1 MDDPD
6 FLRLAQGTPH
16 LSYDE
21 IVRHPRMAEAR
32 KLYVSRFL
40 ALYDRDPFMA
50 RLLIETG
57 RFLVYHVAVILGAA
71 QDPARREAW
80 LTVGRLKK
88 AMAMFGA
95 ATDRHIDQIVGRLC
109 AVGFLTSHAADQD
122 RRVRI
127 LKPTEKM
134 LAHDRAWLAA
144 HYAPLTVVSRFGDYE
159 PVMREDPAYQLGNRK
174 LAVDFLPFSG
184 KLLAVAPEL
193 LLFFKHAGGHMVSA
207 SLLHAA
213 MATPDTH
220 AAVPYAEIGDRFGI
234 SRTHVRTILI
244 EAQDAGLVCLD
255 GRGGHRVQILPALLT
270 SYDRGLA
277 AGMLS
282 HDMVHALA
290 TRRRAEEGDQSP
302 PLMRSAIEADVAF
315 LIRSPSNS
323 AAR

>member
-1 MDDPD
+1 MDDRE
-6 FLRLAQGTPH
+6 FLRLAQGAPH
-16 LSYDE
+16 LSYEE

-71 QDPARREAW
+71 QDPARRETW
-80 LTVGRLKK
+80 LTVGRLKT
-88 AMAMFGA
+88 AMAMFGV
-95 ATDRHIDQIVGRLC
+95 ATDRHIDHMVGRLC
-109 AVGFLTSHAADQD
+109 AVGFLASHAAEQD
-122 RRVRI
+122 RRIRI
-127 LKPTEKM
+127 LEPTGKM

-144 HYAPLTVVSRFGDYE
+144 HYAPLTVVSRFGDYQ
-159 PVMREDPAYQLGNRK
+159 PVMRADPTYQLVNRK
-174 LAVDFLPFSG
+174 IAVDFLPFSG
-184 KLLAVAPEL
+184 RLLAVAPEL

-213 MATPDTH
+213 MANPD
-220 AAVPYAEIGDRFGI
+220 ADASVPYAEIGDRFGI
-234 SRTHVRTILI
+234 SRTHVRAIMT
-244 EAQDAGLVCLD
+244 EAQSAGLVRLD
-255 GRGGHRVQILPALLT
+255 GLGGRRVHVLPSLWT

-290 TRRRAEEGDQSP
+290 TRRRAHPDLHAP
-302 PLMRSAIEADVAF
+302 ARSAVKPRHTAH
-315 LIRSPSNS
+315 
-323 AAR
+323 

>member
-1 MDDPD
+1 MSLAGGIVVDDPD
-6 FLRLAQGTPH
+6 FLRLAQGAPH

-21 IVRHPRMAEAR
+21 IVRHPRMPEAR
-32 KLYVSRFL
+32 RFYVARFL
-40 ALYDRDPFMA
+40 DLYDRDPFMA

-71 QDPARREAW
+71 QDPARRETW

-109 AVGFLTSHAADQD
+109 AVDFLVSEPAEED
-122 RRVRI
+122 RRLRI

-144 HYAPLTVVSRFGDYE
+144 HYAPLTLVSRFADYA
-159 PVMREDPAYQLGNRK
+159 PVMREDPAYQLDNRK
-174 LAVDFLPFSG
+174 IAVDFLPFSG
-184 KLLAVAPEL
+184 RLLAVAPEL

-207 SLLHAA
+207 SLLNAA
-213 MATPDTH
+213 MATPDAH
-220 AAVPYAEIGDRFGI
+220 AAVPYAEIGDRVGI

-244 EAQDAGLVCLD
+244 EAQDAGLVRLD
-255 GRGGHRVQILPALLT
+255 GRGGHRVQVLPALLT

-290 TRRRAEEGDQSP
+290 TRRCIDTR
-302 PLMRSAIEADVAF
+302 VAT
-315 LIRSPSNS
+315 
-323 AAR
+323 AHAVGG

>member
-1 MDDPD
+1 MDDAD
-6 FLRLAQGTPH
+6 FLRLAQGAPH

-32 KLYVSRFL
+32 KHYVACFL

-50 RLLIETG
+50 RLLIEAG

-71 QDPARREAW
+71 QDPARRETW
-80 LTVGRLKK
+80 LTIGRLKK

-95 ATDRHIDQIVGRLC
+95 GTDRHIDQIVGRLC
-109 AVGFLTSHAADQD
+109 AVGFLASHSAEQD

-127 LKPTEKM
+127 LTPTEKM

-144 HYAPLTVVSRFGDYE
+144 HYAPLTVVSRFSDYE

-174 LAVDFLPFSG
+174 VAVDFLPFSG

-213 MATPDTH
+213 MASPD
-220 AAVPYAEIGDRFGI
+220 AQADIPYAEIGDRFGI
-234 SRTHVRTILI
+234 SRTHVRAILM
-244 EAQDAGLVCLD
+244 EAQDAGLVRLD
-255 GRGGHRVQILPALLT
+255 GRGGRRVQILPALLT

-290 TRRRAEEGDQSP
+290 TRRC
-302 PLMRSAIEADVAF
+302 ADTRIATAHAVGA
-315 LIRSPSNS
+315 
-323 AAR
+323 

>member
-1 MDDPD
+1 MPVAVGDGVDDPD

-21 IVRHPRMAEAR
+21 IVQHPRMAEAR

-40 ALYDRDPFMA
+40 ALYDRDVFMA

-57 RFLVYHVAVILGAA
+57 RFLVYHLAVILGAA
-71 QDPARREAW
+71 QDPARRDTW

-95 ATDRHIDQIVGRLC
+95 ATDRHIDEIVGRLC
-109 AVGFLTSHAADQD
+109 AVGFLSSHAAEQD

-134 LAHDRAWLAA
+134 LAHDRAWIAA

-174 LAVDFLPFSG
+174 VAVDFVPFSG

-193 LLFFKHAGGHMVSA
+193 LLFFKHAGGHMVSN

-220 AAVPYAEIGDRFGI
+220 AAFPYGEIGDRFGI

-244 EAQDAGLVCLD
+244 EAQDAGLVRLD
-255 GRGGHRVQILPALLT
+255 GRGGQRVHVLPALLT

-277 AGMLS
+277 AGMFS
-282 HDMVHALA
+282 HDMVHALTTNRVA
-290 TRRRAEEGDQSP
+290 SGVA
-302 PLMRSAIEADVAF
+302 LMTD
-315 LIRSPSNS
+315 
-323 AAR
+323 AAAAAAST

>member
-1 MDDPD
+1 M
-6 FLRLAQGTPH
+6 
-16 LSYDE
+16 SYDE
-21 IVRHPRMAEAR
+21 IVGHPCMAEAR
-32 KLYVSRFL
+32 RLYVSRFL

-57 RFLVYHVAVILGAA
+57 RFLVYHVAVILGAV
-71 QDPARREAW
+71 QDPARRETW
-80 LTVGRLKK
+80 LTIGRLKQ
-88 AMAMFGA
+88 AMAAFGA

-109 AVGFLTSHAADQD
+109 EVGFLTSHAADGD

-127 LKPTEKM
+127 LTPTETM

-159 PVMREDPAYQLGNRK
+159 PVMREDPIYQRNNRK
-174 LAVDFLPFSG
+174 IAVDFVPFSG
-184 KLLAVAPEL
+184 KLLAVAPEM

-213 MATPDTH
+213 MVASDTH

-234 SRTHVRTILI
+234 SRTHVRSILI
-244 EAQDAGLVCLD
+244 EAQDAGLVRLD
-255 GRGGHRVQILPALLT
+255 GRGGHRVQVLPAFLA
-270 SYDRGLA
+270 SYDRAVA

-290 TRRRAEEGDQSP
+290 TGRRAPALGLAESA
-302 PLMRSAIEADVAF
+302 PLPA
-315 LIRSPSNS
+315 
-323 AAR
+323 

>member
-1 MDDPD
+1 LLGGEVMDDPD
-6 FLRLAQGTPH
+6 FLRLAQGRPH

-21 IVRHPRMAEAR
+21 IVRHPRMADAR
-32 KLYVSRFL
+32 KHYVSRFL

-57 RFLVYHVAVILGAA
+57 RFLVYHIAVILGAV
-71 QDPARREAW
+71 QDPARRESW
-80 LTVGRLKK
+80 LTIGRLKK
-88 AMAMFGA
+88 AIAPFGA

-109 AVGFLTSHAADQD
+109 EVGFLVSEIAEQD

-144 HYAPLTVVSRFGDYE
+144 HYAPLTIVSPFADYD
-159 PVMREDPAYQLGNRK
+159 PVMGEDSSYQMRNRQV
-174 LAVDFLPFSG
+174 AVDFLPFSG
-184 KLLAVAPEL
+184 KLLAVAPEM

-207 SLLHAA
+207 SLVHAA
-213 MATPDTH
+213 MASADSH
-220 AAVPYAEIGDRFGI
+220 ASLPYAEFGERFGI
-234 SRTHVRTILI
+234 SRTHVRGILV
-244 EAQDAGLVCLD
+244 EAQDAGLVRLG
-255 GRGGHRVQILPALLT
+255 GRGGIRVEVLPRLLQ

-290 TRRRAEEGDQSP
+290 TSRQPGLRRFP
-302 PLMRSAIEADVAF
+302 PTAPAAAVGLM
-315 LIRSPSNS
+315 
-323 AAR
+323 

>member
-1 MDDPD
+1 
-6 FLRLAQGTPH
+6 
-16 LSYDE
+16 
-21 IVRHPRMAEAR
+21 MAEAR

-71 QDPARREAW
+71 QDSARRETW

-88 AMAMFGA
+88 VMAMFGA
-95 ATDRHIDQIVGRLC
+95 GTDRHIDQIVGRLY
-109 AVGFLTSHAADQD
+109 AVGFLISEAAEQD

-144 HYAPLTVVSRFGDYE
+144 HYAPLTIVSRFADYD
-159 PVMREDPAYQLGNRK
+159 PVMHEDPAYQTGNRK
-174 LAVDFLPFSG
+174 IAVAFLPFSG

-213 MATPDTH
+213 MATADSH
-220 AAVPYAEIGDRFGI
+220 ASLSYADIGERFGI
-234 SRTHVRTILI
+234 SRTHVRGII
-244 EAQDAGLVCLD
+244 VEAQDAGLVRLG
-255 GRGGHRVQILPALLT
+255 GRGGDRVEVLPALLQ

-282 HDMVHALA
+282 HDMVHALT
-290 TRRRAEEGDQSP
+290 TRRAGSARGELPMTDTAAPAASP
-302 PLMRSAIEADVAF
+302 
-315 LIRSPSNS
+315 
-323 AAR
+323 

>member
-1 MDDPD
+1 MGAAVDDPD
-6 FLRLAQGTPH
+6 FLRLAQGAPH
-16 LSYDE
+16 LSYEE

-71 QDPARREAW
+71 QDPARRETW

-88 AMAMFGA
+88 AVAMFGA
-95 ATDRHIDQIVGRLC
+95 ATDRHMDQIVGRLR
-109 AVGFLTSHAADQD
+109 AVGFLASHPSEQD

-144 HYAPLTVVSRFGDYE
+144 HYAPLTVVSRFGDYA
-159 PVMREDPAYQLGNRK
+159 PVMRGDAAYQRDNRRV
-174 LAVDFLPFSG
+174 AVDFLPFSG

-207 SLLHAA
+207 ALLHAA
-213 MATPDTH
+213 MANPDAH

-234 SRTHVRTILI
+234 SRTHVRTILS
-244 EAQDAGLVCLD
+244 EAQDAGLVRLD

-290 TRRRAEEGDQSP
+290 TGRRADT
-302 PLMRSAIEADVAF
+302 RSA
-315 LIRSPSNS
+315 
-323 AAR
+323 AARAAAD

>member
-6 FLRLAQGTPH
+6 FLCLAQGAPH

-21 IVRHPRMAEAR
+21 IVRHPCMADAR

-57 RFLVYHVAVILGAA
+57 RFLVYHIAVILGAA
-71 QDPARREAW
+71 QNPARRETW
-80 LTVGRLKK
+80 LTISRLKK
-88 AMAMFGA
+88 AVAAFGV
-95 ATDRHIDQIVGRLC
+95 ATDRHIDQIIERLC
-109 AVGFLTSHAADQD
+109 EVGFLASHAAEQD

-127 LKPTEKM
+127 LTPTDKM

-144 HYAPLTVVSRFGDYE
+144 HYAPLTVVSRFADYQA
-159 PVMREDPAYQLGNRK
+159 VMREDPAYQRDNRRV
-174 LAVDFLPFSG
+174 AIDFVPFSG
-184 KLLAVAPEL
+184 RLLAVSPEM

-207 SLLHAA
+207 ALVQAT

-234 SRTHVRTILI
+234 SRTHVRTIMT
-244 EAQDAGLVCLD
+244 EAQDAGLVRLD
-255 GRGGHRVQILPALLT
+255 GRGGQRVQVLPALLT
-270 SYDRGLA
+270 SYDRGVA

-290 TRRRAEEGDQSP
+290 TGRRAPALALAASSP
-302 PLMRSAIEADVAF
+302 MPA
-315 LIRSPSNS
+315 
-323 AAR
+323 

>member
-1 MDDPD
+1 MDDPE
-6 FLRLAQGTPH
+6 FLRLAQGAPH

-71 QDPARREAW
+71 QDPARRETW
-80 LTVGRLKK
+80 LTVGRLKT
-88 AMAMFGA
+88 AMAIFGV
-95 ATDRHIDQIVGRLC
+95 ATDRHIDHIVGPLC
-109 AVGFLTSHAADQD
+109 AVGFLASHAAEQD
-122 RRVRI
+122 RRIRI
-127 LKPTEKM
+127 LEPTGKM

-144 HYAPLTVVSRFGDYE
+144 HYAPLTVVSHFGDYQ
-159 PVMREDPAYQLGNRK
+159 PVMRADPTYQLANRK
-174 LAVDFLPFSG
+174 IAVDFLPFSG
-184 KLLAVAPEL
+184 RLLAVAPEL

-213 MATPDTH
+213 MANPDAD

-234 SRTHVRTILI
+234 SRTHVRAIMT
-244 EAQDAGLVCLD
+244 EAQSAGLVRRD
-255 GRGGHRVQILPALLT
+255 GLGGHRVHVLPSLWT

-290 TRRRAEEGDQSP
+290 TRRCTHPDLQAP
-302 PLMRSAIEADVAF
+302 TRSAIKPRHTAH
-315 LIRSPSNS
+315 
-323 AAR
+323 